1 MERGHGGVVIGS
13 DMSGDVRNVFVHDC
27 DFSGP
32 DRGIRLKSTRG
43 RGGVVEDIWVQ
54 DIKMSHIDQE
64 AVRIHTGYRAWFGS
78 DTGAAPLFR
87 NIHFKNITCDGAK
100 YATMIVGLPEKHIEG
115 VTFENVSIKAK
126 EGMICNYANGID
138 LKNVTIVPEVGP
150 VLQFENVSD
159 STIRDCRSPEGIE
172 TYLEVK
178 GEKSEGIRLESCDLS
193 QARKAVSLQEG
204 ASQESVIRE

>member
-1 MERGHGGVVIGS
+1 
-13 DMSGDVRNVFVHDC
+13 
-27 DFSGP
+27 
-32 DRGIRLKSTRG
+32 LKSTRG

-64 AVRIHTGYRAWFGS
+64 AVQIDTGYRAWFGS
-78 DTGAAPLFR
+78 DAGAPPLFR

-100 YATMIVGLPEKHIEG
+100 FAAVIVGLPEKHIEG

-138 LKNVTIVPEVGP
+138 LKNVTIVPEEGA
-150 VLQFENVSD
+150 VLQFENVTD
-159 STIRDCRSPEGIE
+159 SVIRDSRSPEGVG

-178 GEKSEGIRLESCDLS
+178 GEKSKGIRLEGCELS
-193 QARKAVSLQEG
+193 RAKEAVSLNEG
-204 ASQESVIRE
+204 ASKESIVIE